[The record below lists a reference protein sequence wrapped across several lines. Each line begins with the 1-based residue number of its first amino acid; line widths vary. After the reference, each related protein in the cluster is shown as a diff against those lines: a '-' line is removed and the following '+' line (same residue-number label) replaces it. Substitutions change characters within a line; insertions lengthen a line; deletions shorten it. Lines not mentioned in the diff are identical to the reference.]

1 MSQDAEP
8 VATHMAA
15 SRTAAHMGEAARE
28 FLDSLERTQRA
39 AAQWPFPSD
48 EERLRWYYTPTDH
61 GGLPL
66 SQMRPAQQQLAFKL
80 LATGLSRPGY
90 VTAATIIGLE
100 NILDELEGW
109 NRSWGRERGRD
120 PGLYYLR
127 IFGLPGG
134 RTAWS
139 WRFGG
144 HHVSVHHLV
153 VDSVVK
159 ASTPL
164 FLGADPASSPLPGG
178 RELRPLGSAEDL
190 GRELVTSLDTEDRSR
205 AVISP
210 VPPFDLVTA
219 NRARIAGGEL
229 PLPLPEVWR
238 GTFPGKLAELV
249 ETIQSQLEESLQTTA
264 EHLEATRLTLGPKG
278 IPALELSLS
287 QRRLLRDIVAVYV
300 SRLPDELAE
309 AEMEKCTDARIASL
323 FFAWAGGIDRGAP
336 HYYRIQGPRLL
347 IEYDNAQRAGN
358 HAHSVWRDP
367 EGDFGADIGGRPPS
381 RSGVQG

>member
-8 VATHMAA
+8 VATTPMAT
-15 SRTAAHMGEAARE
+15 SRTAARMGDAARE
-28 FLDSLERTQRA
+28 FLDSLEPTQRA

-48 EERLRWYYTPTDH
+48 EERRRWYYTPTDH

-66 SQMRPAQQQLAFKL
+66 SQMRPAQQQLAFRL

-90 VTAATIIGLE
+90 VTAATIMGLE
-100 NILDELEGW
+100 NVLDELEGW

-127 IFGLPGG
+127 IFGVPGEES
-134 RTAWS
+134 AWS

-144 HHVSVHHLV
+144 HHLSIHHLV
-153 VDSVVK
+153 VDGGVK

-164 FLGADPASSPLPGG
+164 FLGADPASSPLLGG
-178 RELRPLGSAEDL
+178 GALRPLGSAEDL
-190 GRELVTSLDTEDRSR
+190 GRDLVTSLDAENRVR
-205 AVISP
+205 AVIAP

-219 NRARIAGGEL
+219 NRSRIAGGEV

-238 GTFPGKLAELV
+238 GRFQGQLGELV
-249 ETIQSQLEESLQTTA
+249 QTTQRQLEASLQTTA
-264 EHLEATRLTLGPKG
+264 EQLEATRLTAGPKG
-278 IPALELSLS
+278 IPAVELSPS

-300 SRLPDELAE
+300 LRLPDELAKT
-309 AEMEKCTDARIASL
+309 EMERCTDARIASF
-323 FFAWAGGIDRGAP
+323 FFAWAGGVDLGAP

-347 IEYDNAQRAGN
+347 IEYANAQRAGN

-367 EGDFGADIGGRPPS
+367 EGDFGADIVWRPPS
-381 RSGVQG
+381 GS